1 MNIWNFEFKKQLRIG
16 IKSDE
21 ASSQL
26 LIAIIHWLLLAQ
38 TNVAMKECTN
48 EAFSSIY
55 ARFNS

>member
-1 MNIWNFEFKKQLRIG
+1 MG
-16 IKSDE
+16 IKHDE

-26 LIAIIHWLLLAQ
+26 LIAILHWLLLAQ
-38 TNVAMKECTN
+38 THIAMKECTN